1 MPFKIA
7 LAPVILMVAGF
18 DMISFAFY
26 VALNALTP
34 IWLQKPVKVGGY
46 GFTVYDNAACKYIHL
61 LLPHHELIQLSSHIR
76 PLAWRPVRSHL
87 RTTRQR

>member
-7 LAPVILMVAGF
+7 LAPVVLMVAGF

-34 IWLQKPVKVGGY
+34 VWLQKPVKVGGY
-46 GFTVYDNAACKYIHL
+46 GFTVYDNAACKFTS
-61 LLPHHELIQLSSHIR
+61 LPLSCHPLTLFSSYSR
-76 PLAWRPVRSHL
+76 PLDWRYYWSRV
-87 RTTRQR
+87 RTTR

>member
-7 LAPVILMVAGF
+7 IAPVILMIAGF

-34 IWLQKPVKVGGY
+34 VWLQKPIKAGGY
-46 GFTVYDNAACKYIHL
+46 GFTVYQNSAC
-61 LLPHHELIQLSSHIR
+61 E
-76 PLAWRPVRSHL
+76 
-87 RTTRQR
+87 